1 MRRVVLLAVLVLA
14 AAGVLLG
21 VVAYRVLTPYKGY
34 AAGQQFVDI
43 PAGSSPRA
51 IGDRL
56 VRSGV
61 VRDRIAFRVAL
72 RLSARD
78 RALKAGEYR
87 FDRATS
93 ALAVVDKLARGD
105 VYLQPLTIREGLT
118 IAEMAKLF
126 AVKGFGSARD
136 FLEAA
141 SDPTAIRD
149 LDPRAPDLEGYL
161 FPDTYNLPR
170 RVDARELVHQ
180 MVGRFKTVFDERLRQ
195 RVTGNGQTVRE
206 LVTLASL
213 VEKETG
219 QEHERSLVAA
229 VFANR
234 LEKGIG
240 LYSDPTIIYA
250 LTKTGRYKGNLSRA
264 DLQLDSPYNTYKYPG
279 LPPGPIAAPGR
290 ASLHAALQPAS
301 VDYLYFVSRNDGSHV
316 FAHTLDEHNKNVQE
330 YQVRYFRGRR
340 ATGKK

>member
-1 MRRVVLLAVLVLA
+1 MRRLLLLTVLAVGAV
-14 AAGVLLG
+14 GVLLG
-21 VVAYRVLTPYKGY
+21 VIGYRVLSPYKGY
-34 AAGQQFVDI
+34 AADEQFVDI

-56 VRSGV
+56 VESGV
-61 VRDRIAFRVAL
+61 VRDPIAFRIAV

-87 FDRATS
+87 FDRPAS

-105 VYLQPLTIREGLT
+105 VYLRPLTMPEGLT
-118 IAEMAKLF
+118 MGEMAELF
-126 AVKGFGSARD
+126 EAKGFGSARD
-136 FLEAA
+136 FLRAA
-141 SDPTAIRD
+141 SDPAPIHD
-149 LDPRAPDLEGYL
+149 LDPSAPDLEGYL

-170 RVDARELVHQ
+170 RVEAQQLVGQ
-180 MVGRFKTVFDERLRQ
+180 MVERFKAVFDERMRA

-229 VFANR
+229 VFVNR

-250 LTKTGRYKGNLSRA
+250 LTKSGRYKGNLSRA
-264 DLQLDSPYNTYKYPG
+264 DLRLDSPYNTYKYPG

-290 ASLHAALQPAS
+290 ASLNAALQPAS

-316 FAHTLDEHNKNVQE
+316 FAHTLDEHNKNVRE
-330 YQVRYFRGRR
+330 YQVRYFRERR
-340 ATGKK
+340 SKG